1 MNTVRA
7 SILLGIAGCSYGLNL
22 VVMRMANM
30 AGYFREDLM
39 VAQYLFA
46 ALLLGIVV
54 LVRFR
59 VRVRPAQFGRLCIV
73 GFFGFACSFCIYESI
88 RLTSTAVGVTMLFQ
102 YVWMGIL
109 FDALITRK
117 MPQASILIAM
127 LLVVAGTPLAAG
139 LLDGSREVNA
149 PGLFWGFLSGAA
161 YAGMLW
167 TSARLETGFPPVFRT
182 FSFAIAELVLSI
194 IVFPEFFAGAAFDPG
209 AWSYAIPIALVAV
222 VIPCLLVMKAAPQV
236 PVGITTI
243 MTGMELPATLVFG
256 TLLVSETHSPLAILG
271 AVLICAGIV
280 VANWEGV
287 SELLRRRREGVGGA
301 GEAS

>member
-1 MNTVRA
+1 MNTLRA
-7 SILLGIAGCSYGLNL
+7 SLMLGIAGCSYGLNL

-46 ALLLGIVV
+46 SLLLGAVV
-54 LVRFR
+54 LARFR
-59 VRVRPAQFGRLCIV
+59 VKVRPAQFARLCVV
-73 GFFGFACSFCIYESI
+73 GFFGFACSFCVYESI

-102 YVWMGIL
+102 YVWIGIL
-109 FDALITRK
+109 FDAMITRK
-117 MPQASILIAM
+117 VPSAGIIAAM

-149 PGLFWGFLSGAA
+149 PGLIWGFLSGAA

-167 TSARLETGFPPVFRT
+167 TSARLETGFPSVFRT
-182 FSFAIAELVLSI
+182 FSFAVAELIFSSI
-194 IVFPEFFAGAAFDPG
+194 AFPAFFTTSMLDPG
-209 AWSYAIPIALVAV
+209 TWSFAIPIALVAV
-222 VIPCLLVMKAAPQV
+222 VIPCLLIMKAAPQV

-243 MTGMELPATLVFG
+243 MTGLELPAVLVFG
-256 TLLVSETHSPLAILG
+256 WMLVGETHSPLAIAG

-280 VANWEGV
+280 VANWEGIV
-287 SELLRRRREGVGGA
+287 ELRRRMKA
-301 GEAS
+301 NA